1 MALPSHVYRTPNG
14 WYRVSLQRGD
24 TRIYENFGPTDYKTP
39 SDALRA
45 ATKRAK
51 TLQIKYSIPE
61 RKGAAMGLKVGEINR
76 DYILE
81 RLNKG
86 YVVKDIA
93 QEWGRK
99 NNINM
104 DRSRGVYNPEAAK
117 IYKKINN
124 QIFGFSQPAPY
135 SSIPADNELLKILET
150 NKANR
155 APELVQR
162 QFKEFIKNNHKKI
175 CG

>member
-1 MALPSHVYRTPNG
+1 
-14 WYRVSLQRGD
+14 
-24 TRIYENFGPTDYKTP
+24 
-39 SDALRA
+39 
-45 ATKRAK
+45 
-51 TLQIKYSIPE
+51 
-61 RKGAAMGLKVGEINR
+61 MGLKVGEINR

-135 SSIPADNELLKILET
+135 SSIPADYELLKILET

-155 APELVQR
+155 APELVQK
-162 QFKEFIKNNHKKI
+162 QFNEFILELDNLKAN
-175 CG
+175 